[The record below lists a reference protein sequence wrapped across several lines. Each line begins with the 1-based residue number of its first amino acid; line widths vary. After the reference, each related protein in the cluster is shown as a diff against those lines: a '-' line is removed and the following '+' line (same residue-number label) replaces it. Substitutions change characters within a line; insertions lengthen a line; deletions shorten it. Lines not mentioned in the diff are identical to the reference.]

1 MAGWQVHFRVS
12 HFDAYILDLVVIVPE
27 NNVAADDSILVGC
40 SRVWRGIDRMIG
52 KRISAWFGHIF
63 HGLGHPL
70 GERQVQE
77 TVRIIP
83 LLVLFHF
90 CAAIGISN
98 LVSRDVPALLLRG
111 WQAGVIVVALPLI
124 YAAFRL
130 SKPHA
135 EDLTASLVLKFSPF
149 VGVLLGVV
157 WAVPIGLF
165 SPYVALSDISVIYAM
180 VLTMVSIG
188 MISLMRLPLA
198 GILFSLIVTAAISYS
213 IFHNAAGYRELVGFL
228 AFGLFAPALVSAILV
243 SHRSMVRQWQTEAEL
258 IRQGQVIKL
267 LLNDFERGTGDILWE
282 TDGEGRITYLSGHED
297 SNDQS
302 AATMP
307 SDIASAL
314 GLDPNDRGV
323 FEQSMLAQ
331 DIIVNQVH
339 HGAINL
345 HDKHWLISAR
355 PLKDDN
361 QRFAG
366 FRGVARDV
374 TWQRNQEELLLHA
387 KDDAER
393 ANAAKSQFLAVIS
406 HELRTPINAIVGL
419 SELLSKV
426 EAENLPL
433 VRRHEYLNTI
443 LESAKHLQSLIND
456 ILDVTRMERGVLQ
469 IDDQDND
476 VAELIEIALKI
487 CRDHAT
493 ASGIS
498 LVGHVADNVLV
509 TGDLTRLKQVILNLV
524 TNAIKF
530 SPQGG
535 VVHVGMDR
543 GPQRSLV
550 ISVRDAG
557 IGISDADA
565 ERVFE
570 PFVQGE
576 GGANRR
582 FNGLGLGLAISRK
595 IARLHGGDVTL
606 KGMAGG
612 GSEARLIL
620 PAARVVWPSPKKSL
634 KGDAAA

>member
-1 MAGWQVHFRVS
+1 
-12 HFDAYILDLVVIVPE
+12 
-27 NNVAADDSILVGC
+27 
-40 SRVWRGIDRMIG
+40 MIG
-52 KRISAWFGHIF
+52 RRIAAWFGQNF
-63 HGLGHPL
+63 QGLGHPL
-70 GERQVQE
+70 AARQVQE
-77 TVRIIP
+77 TARVIP

-90 CAAIGISN
+90 CTAIGISN
-98 LVSRDVPALLLRG
+98 LVGKDVPEILLRG
-111 WQAGVIVVALPLI
+111 WQGGIIVAAIPLI
-124 YAAFRL
+124 YAAYLL

-135 EDLTASLVLKFSPF
+135 QERTANLVLKFSPV
-149 VGVLLGVV
+149 VGVLLGAV

-165 SPYVALSDISVIYAM
+165 TPFVTLADIPVVYAM

-188 MISLMRLPLA
+188 LISLLRLPLA
-198 GILFSLIVTAAISYS
+198 GILFSLIVTAAMSFS
-213 IFHNAAGYRELVGFL
+213 IFRNVEGYHEFVGFL
-228 AFGLFAPALVSAILV
+228 AFGLFAPALVAVILL
-243 SHRSMVRQWQTEAEL
+243 SHRSMLRQWKTEAEL
-258 IRQGQVIKL
+258 IRQSQVIKL

-282 TDGEGRITYLSGHED
+282 TDKRGGTSYLSGQ
-297 SNDQS
+297 DQRDNPQAGNS
-302 AATMP
+302 S
-307 SDIASAL
+307 SDVGSAL
-314 GLDPNDRGV
+314 GLIDDDLSR
-323 FEQSMLAQ
+323 FEESLQVGKN
-331 DIIVNQVH
+331 IVGQAY
-339 HGAINL
+339 HGQTAAG
-345 HDKHWLISAR
+345 DKHWQISAR
-355 PLKDDN
+355 PLHDQDG
-361 QRFAG
+361 QFTG

-374 TWQRNQEELLLHA
+374 TWQRSQEQLLLHA

-406 HELRTPINAIVGL
+406 HELRTPINAIVGF

-426 EAENLPL
+426 DAENLSL
-433 VRRHEYLNTI
+433 ARRQEYLNTI
-443 LESAKHLQSLIND
+443 LESAKHLQGLIND

-476 VAELIEIALKI
+476 VADLVEITLKI

-498 LVGHVADNVLV
+498 LVGHVADNVRV
-509 TGDLTRLKQVILNLV
+509 KGDLTRLKQVILNLL

-543 GPQRSLV
+543 GPQGALV

-606 KGMAGG
+606 KGMTGG

-620 PAARVVWPSPKKSL
+620 PAARVVWPSSKKSL
-634 KGDAAA
+634 KGGAAA

>member
-1 MAGWQVHFRVS
+1 
-12 HFDAYILDLVVIVPE
+12 
-27 NNVAADDSILVGC
+27 
-40 SRVWRGIDRMIG
+40 MIG
-52 KRISAWFGHIF
+52 KRIAPWFGQIF
-63 HGLGHPL
+63 QDLRYPL
-70 GERQVQE
+70 GVRQIQE
-77 TVRIIP
+77 TARVIP
-83 LLVLFHF
+83 LLVLVHF
-90 CAAIGISN
+90 FAAIAISN
-98 LVSRDVPALLLRG
+98 LVSRDVPDALLRG
-111 WQAGVIVVALPLI
+111 WQSSVILVALPLI
-124 YAAFRL
+124 YAAYRL
-130 SKPHA
+130 SPPHTQ
-135 EDLTASLVLKFSPF
+135 DGTAALVLKLSP
-149 VGVLLGVV
+149 LLGVLFGAV
-157 WAVPIGLF
+157 WAGPISLF
-165 SPYVALSDISVIYAM
+165 LPFIAQSDIPVTYAV
-180 VLTMVSIG
+180 VLTVVSIG

-213 IFHNAAGYRELVGFL
+213 IFHDVAGNHQLVGFF

-243 SHRSMVRQWQTEAEL
+243 SHRSMLRQWQTEAEL
-258 IRQGQVIKL
+258 IRQGHVIKL

-282 TDGEGRITYLSGHED
+282 TGKDGQLSYLSGRVEG
-297 SNDQS
+297 S
-302 AATMP
+302 AAAAAQSP

-314 GLDPNDRGV
+314 GLIEEDRSRL
-323 FEQSMLAQ
+323 EQSMLARQ
-331 DIIVNQVH
+331 LIVGQAH
-339 HGAINL
+339 HGLLNL
-345 HDKHWLISAR
+345 EDKHWLISAR
-355 PLKDDN
+355 PLQDEAHG
-361 QRFAG
+361 FAG

-374 TWQRNQEELLLHA
+374 TWQRNQEKLLLQA

-406 HELRTPINAIVGL
+406 HELRTPINAIVGF
-419 SELLSKV
+419 SELLSTV
-426 EAENLPL
+426 EAENLPP
-433 VRRHEYLNTI
+433 VRRREYLNTI
-443 LESAKHLQSLIND
+443 LESAKHLQSLIDD

-476 VAELIEIALKI
+476 MAELIEIALKI

-509 TGDLTRLKQVILNLV
+509 KGDLTRLKQVILNLL

-535 VVHVGMDR
+535 VVHVSMDR
-543 GPQRSLV
+543 GQQGALV

-576 GGANRR
+576 GGSNRR

-606 KGMAGG
+606 KGLTGG
-612 GSEARLIL
+612 GAEARLIL
-620 PAARVVWPSPKKSL
+620 PAARVVWPPSRKSL
-634 KGDAAA
+634 KGEAAA

>member
-1 MAGWQVHFRVS
+1 
-12 HFDAYILDLVVIVPE
+12 
-27 NNVAADDSILVGC
+27 
-40 SRVWRGIDRMIG
+40 MIG
-52 KRISAWFGHIF
+52 NRIAAWCGQIF
-63 HGLGHPL
+63 HGLRYPL
-70 GERQVQE
+70 GARQIQE
-77 TVRIIP
+77 TARIIP

-98 LVSRDVPALLLRG
+98 LVGKDVPELLLRC
-111 WQAGVIVVALPLI
+111 WQCSVVVVALPLI
-124 YAAFRL
+124 FVAYRL
-130 SKPHA
+130 SLPHA
-135 EDLTASLVLKFSPF
+135 QDRTASQVLKFSPL
-149 VGVLLGVV
+149 VAVLLGAV

-165 SPYVALSDISVIYAM
+165 SPFVDISDIPVIYAM

-188 MISLMRLPLA
+188 MVSLMRLPLA
-198 GILFSLIVTAAISYS
+198 GILFSLIVTAAINYS
-213 IFHNAAGYRELVGFL
+213 IFQNIAGHHQLVGFF
-228 AFGLFAPALVSAILV
+228 AFGLFAPALVAAILV
-243 SHRSMVRQWQTEAEL
+243 SHRSMLRQWQGEAEL
-258 IRQGQVIKL
+258 IRQGHVIKL

-282 TDGEGRITYLSGHED
+282 TDRHGHISYLSGQVENNAAHGMASPAD
-297 SNDQS
+297 IS
-302 AATMP
+302 A
-307 SDIASAL
+307 AL
-314 GLDPNDRGV
+314 GLDENDRSRL
-323 FEQSMLAQ
+323 EHSMRTQ
-331 DIIVNQVH
+331 EIIVGQSH
-339 HGAINL
+339 HGRMNFE
-345 HDKHWLISAR
+345 DKHWLISAR
-355 PLKDDN
+355 PLQDEA
-361 QRFAG
+361 QAFAG

-374 TWQRNQEELLLHA
+374 TWQRNQDELLLHA

-406 HELRTPINAIVGL
+406 HELRTPINAIVGF

-426 EAENLPL
+426 EAENLP
-433 VRRHEYLNTI
+433 VARRHEYLNTI
-443 LESAKHLQSLIND
+443 LESAKHLQGLIND

-476 VAELIEIALKI
+476 VSELIEIALKI

-498 LVGHVADNVLV
+498 LVGHVADNVQV
-509 TGDLTRLKQVILNLV
+509 KGDLTRLKQVILNLL

-535 VVHVGMDR
+535 VVHVAMDR
-543 GPQRSLV
+543 GPQRALV

-606 KGMAGG
+606 KGLPGG

-634 KGDAAA
+634 KGEAAA